1 LGLLSYID
9 RKLQS
14 MGYVKANRVQEAFTP
29 TGYDKTGYPVPD
41 DTASYQRTYSNATWV
56 YAAAN
61 AIGRSAAGLPYVIM
75 RPGKNGVNEP
85 VPGHWLQKLFDA
97 VNPFMTS
104 YELNEAVFINL
115 MLTGNAYI
123 GIERNASGRAV
134 ELWPLN
140 SSRVTVIPSKSE
152 YVKGYLYTV
161 NGRDVAYEPKDIIH
175 IKLFDPNNDYY
186 GLSPIA
192 AASLAVQSDLYAARY
207 NRNIFKNESLPGVY
221 LKSDQVLDGDTAEE
235 IRKRWDRS
243 HKGVDKA
250 GRTAVLG
257 SGTEAKTL
265 NISNRDMQYMEQ
277 RKMSREEIL
286 AVMGV
291 PPVMVGL
298 LEYASY
304 ANAREQKATFWED
317 TMTPLLTK
325 VGATIN
331 EQLVQKE
338 DPSVVGM
345 YDLSGVKALQEN
357 RKEQTEIVS
366 SLVGSGMPLND
377 ALKFAGIE
385 GKEYAWGNI
394 AWLPFNLM
402 PVSSAA
408 DPAASGEPAASQEGK
423 QGIPFVKR
431 FTKAQKDNSI
441 KQRRKRLTPIKG
453 RMKRKM
459 LRLYQEQENAV
470 LRIIRDAQDDG
481 KAVKDY
487 DYDPILDDIAREIR
501 AGRQA
506 FEADA
511 TTYVAQ
517 AFAQGVEHVNTDL
530 QIDFTL
536 SNERAK
542 KLIQTQASRFAKDVT
557 ETTKTDLL
565 AALREGIDAG
575 ESSKELY
582 DRAKQY
588 YDASKDY
595 RAENAARTETARAYS
610 TANLEGYK
618 EAGFAKHEWVKD
630 TERHAENED
639 VGAIPIGDAFP
650 SGSTMAGD
658 ECNCGCDTVP
668 AE

>member
-1 LGLLSYID
+1 MGLLSYID

-41 DTASYQRTYSNATWV
+41 DTADYQKVYSNATWV

-61 AIGRSAAGLPYVIM
+61 AIGRAAAGLPYVIM

-265 NISNRDMQYMEQ
+265 NVSNRDMQYMEQ

-402 PVSSAA
+402 PVSSAT
-408 DPAASGEPAASQEGK
+408 DPTTEEDTEGK
-423 QGIPFVKR
+423 QGRPFVRR
-431 FTKAQKDNSI
+431 FTKAQRDNSI
-441 KQRRKRLTPIKG
+441 RQRRKRLAPIHD

-459 LRLYQEQENAV
+459 LRLYQEQENAI
-470 LRIIRDAQDDG
+470 LRIIRAVDE
-481 KAVKDY
+481 KAVKL
-487 DYDPILDDIAREIR
+487 PPPEAMRQMLDDIEEELKR
-501 AGRQA
+501 GRKEFEQGALAYIIQA
-506 FEADA
+506 LE
-511 TTYVAQ
+511 
-517 AFAQGVEHVNTDL
+517 QGVEHVNTDL

-588 YDASKDY
+588 YDTSKDY

-610 TANLEGYK
+610 TANMEGYK
-618 EAGFAKHEWVKD
+618 EAGFTKHEWIKD
-630 TERHAENED
+630 TERHAENES
-639 VGAIPIGDAFP
+639 VGAIPIGDTFP
-650 SGSTMAGD
+650 SGSTMPGD